1 VLKNRAVFFLAG
13 PLAFFLALPGL
24 CQTSVK
30 DDQGYDFPL
39 GPAPR
44 RIVSLA
50 PNVTEVLFELGLG
63 PQIIGVTRYCDFPP
77 AALAKEKI
85 GGLID
90 PDLERIRALDPDLII
105 AFRGNPLPVV
115 QRMRSL
121 RLPVF
126 VLEMGQTLESVFPF
140 LDKIGRV
147 THRDKE
153 AQGLIRDL
161 RDRYLAVEAAL
172 RGETRKPRLFISLH
186 GLGLWTCGQESYL
199 TDLADK
205 AGGTNIAGRFPR
217 RWLNYSRE
225 QLLQDDPEV
234 FVVLVKSPE
243 DFGPAKRWLTEQTYL
258 ESLPALRSGRIFPL
272 DENKTSRYGPRLFD
286 ALEELARRLHPGC
299 FARKPPPGL

>member
-1 VLKNRAVFFLAG
+1 MILLAG
-13 PLAFFLALPGL
+13 PLALFLAIPGL
-24 CQTSVK
+24 AQTSVK

-39 GPAPR
+39 GRAPR

-63 PQIIGVTRYCDFPP
+63 PEIVGVTRYCDFPT
-77 AALAKEKI
+77 AALAKKKV
-85 GGLID
+85 GGLVD

-115 QRMRSL
+115 QRIRSL

-140 LDKIGRV
+140 LEKIGRV

-153 AQGLIRDL
+153 AQILIRNL

-172 RGETRKPRLFISLH
+172 RGQARKPRLFIALH

-205 AGGTNIAGRFPR
+205 AGGTNIAGRYPR

-225 QLLQDDPEV
+225 QLLQDNPEV
-234 FVVLVKSPE
+234 FIVLVRSPE
-243 DFGPAKRWLTEQTYL
+243 EFGPAKRWLTDQPYL
-258 ESLPALRSGRIFPL
+258 EGLPAVRSGRIFPL

-286 ALEELARRLHPGC
+286 ALEELARRLHPLC
-299 FARKPPPGL
+299 FDRSPSPGR